1 MPLFRNL
8 CASVMLFLALTA
20 SAAAAEVV
28 YPPGMRV
35 GLEPPLDAKV
45 STRISGFEDLD
56 RKVAIG
62 ILDLPGAAYGQIQAS
77 MFGANQQGLEDVK
90 REAFPFNDGIAFLLS
105 GLAHQ
110 NGVTLHKWFFLA
122 ATSAGSKV
130 QNLTTLI
137 NVEVPDS
144 AFGAYTDAVIRKAL
158 STVTFRPT
166 PINEQL
172 GMLPFNLGA
181 MSGFRVVQVMPEGSA
196 ILIDGPGEDINR
208 QPYMLISVGRGGPSE
223 PDDRSR
229 FARDLMQSAPVRD
242 LTLQSGEPMRIGG
255 YPGYEIRATG
265 KSLTGDAISLVQWLR
280 FGGGGFM
287 RIIGVARTDQWDTL
301 FPRFRAV
308 RDGVDLK

>member
-8 CASVMLFLALTA
+8 RASVMLFLALTA

-28 YPPGMRV
+28 YPPGMRI
-35 GLEPPLDAKV
+35 GLQPPLDAKV
-45 STRISGFEDLD
+45 SKRISGFEDVD
-56 RKVAIG
+56 RKVAVG

-77 MFGANQQGLEDVK
+77 MFGTNQQGLEDVK
-90 REAFPFNDGIAFLLS
+90 REAFPFENGMAFLLT
-105 GLAHQ
+105 GRAQQ

-122 ATSAGSKV
+122 NASVGGQV

-144 AFGAYTDAVIRKAL
+144 AYGVYTDAVIRKAL
-158 STVTFRPT
+158 FTVTFRPT
-166 PINEQL
+166 PINEQI
-172 GMLPFNLGA
+172 GMLPFKLGDMA
-181 MSGFRVVQVMPEGSA
+181 GFRVAQVMPEGSA
-196 ILIDGPGEDINR
+196 ILIDGPGNDINR
-208 QPYMLISVGRGGPSE
+208 QPYMLVSVGRGGPDE

-242 LTLQSGEPMRIGG
+242 ITLQSGEPMRIGG

-280 FGGGGFM
+280 FGGGGYLQLVGM
-287 RIIGVARTDQWDTL
+287 ARVEAWQEAY
-301 FPRFRAV
+301 PRFRAV
-308 RDGVDLK
+308 RDGIEPR

>member
-1 MPLFRNL
+1 MPLFRHL

-28 YPPGMRV
+28 YPPGMRI

-62 ILDLPGAAYGQIQAS
+62 ILDLPGGAYSQIEKS
-77 MFGANQQGLEDVK
+77 MFGPNQQGLEDVK
-90 REAFPFNDGIAFLLS
+90 REAFPFNGGMAFLLT
-105 GLAHQ
+105 GLAQQ

-122 ATSAGSKV
+122 TTSVGGKV

-144 AFGAYTDAVIRKAL
+144 AYGIYTDAVIRKAL
-158 STVTFRPT
+158 FTVTFRPT

-172 GMLPFNLGA
+172 GMLPFKLGDMA
-181 MSGFRVVQVMPEGSA
+181 GFRVVQVMPEGSA
-196 ILIDGPGEDINR
+196 ILIDGPGDDINR
-208 QPYMLISVGRGGPSE
+208 QPYMLVSVGRGGSSE
-223 PDDRSR
+223 PDDRAR

-242 LTLQSGEPMRIGG
+242 IALQSGEQMRIGG

-265 KSLTGDAISLVQWLR
+265 KSLTGEAISLVQWLR
-280 FGGGGFM
+280 FGSGGFV
-287 RIIGVARTDQWDTL
+287 RIIGVARTDQWDSL

-308 RDGVDLK
+308 RDGVEPK